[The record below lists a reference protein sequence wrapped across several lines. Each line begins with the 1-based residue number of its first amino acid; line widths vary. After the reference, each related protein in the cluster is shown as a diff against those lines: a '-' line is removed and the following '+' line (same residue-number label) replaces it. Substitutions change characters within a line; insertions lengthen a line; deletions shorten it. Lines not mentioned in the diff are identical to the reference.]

1 MRLAICSSKGG
12 VGKTTTAANLV
23 AVLAGCGRTLAV
35 DADPQESL
43 GRSFG
48 VVAGSVDSLAGLL
61 DPEGEGDSDTAIRR
75 EVLPGL
81 DVLPAHPSL
90 ERVGTSLALQG
101 GLTTSLRRALR
112 PLQDRYDHIVIDT
125 HGDNGNLTLASV
137 AAADAMITVFT
148 SDPGS
153 ALGAVRTAS
162 FLNKHRDF
170 ENSSADLLG
179 AVCSN
184 WDASG
189 ATAREVAGALAGTD
203 LVVFDTRIPY
213 SRRVPAGT
221 LAKRPVVLG
230 APNSRVAEAY
240 RELTDEV
247 LTRYAKAKQLAS

>member
-23 AVLAGCGRTLAV
+23 AVLAGRGRTLAV

-61 DPEGEGDSDTAIRR
+61 DPEGEGDTGTAIRR

-90 ERVGTSLALQG
+90 ERVGTNLAEQG

-112 PLQDRYDHIVIDT
+112 PLHDRYDHIVIDT
-125 HGDNGNLTLASV
+125 HGDNGNLTL
-137 AAADAMITVFT
+137 
-148 SDPGS
+148 DPGS

-189 ATAREVAGALAGTD
+189 AAAREVAGALAGTD
-203 LVVFDTRIPY
+203 LVIFDTRIPY

-230 APNSRVAEAY
+230 APNSRVADAY

-247 LTRYAKAKQLAS
+247 LTRYAKAKRLTS

>member
-1 MRLAICSSKGG
+1 
-12 VGKTTTAANLV
+12 
-23 AVLAGCGRTLAV
+23 
-35 DADPQESL
+35 
-43 GRSFG
+43 
-48 VVAGSVDSLAGLL
+48 
-61 DPEGEGDSDTAIRR
+61 
-75 EVLPGL
+75 
-81 DVLPAHPSL
+81 
-90 ERVGTSLALQG
+90 
-101 GLTTSLRRALR
+101 
-112 PLQDRYDHIVIDT
+112 
-125 HGDNGNLTLASV
+125 
-137 AAADAMITVFT
+137 
-148 SDPGS
+148 
-153 ALGAVRTAS
+153 LGAVRTAS